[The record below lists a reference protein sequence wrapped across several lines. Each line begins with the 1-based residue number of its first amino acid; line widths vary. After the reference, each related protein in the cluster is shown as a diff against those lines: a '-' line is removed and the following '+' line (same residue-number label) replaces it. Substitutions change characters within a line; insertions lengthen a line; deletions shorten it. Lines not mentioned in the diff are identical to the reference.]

1 MAISGQLDL
10 IIIGVIFFWLVFLSV
25 IFYNLYN
32 HYQKLTKGVNK
43 KNLKTVLDELLENCN
58 KESLKIEDL
67 AKEIQKL
74 EHESLYSIQKI
85 GLVRFN
91 PFSETGGNQSFS
103 LAVLD
108 GEDSGLVLTSLHS
121 REITRVYSKAVKK
134 GKAEGYELSAEE
146 KQAIK
151 NAKKIK

>member
-43 KNLKTVLDELLENCN
+43 KNLKAVLDELLENCN
-58 KESLKIEDL
+58 KESLRIEDL
-67 AKEIQKL
+67 SKEIKKL
-74 EHESLYSIQKI
+74 EQESLYSIQKI

-108 GEDSGLVLTSLHS
+108 GEDSGLDITSLHS
-121 REITRVYSKAVKK
+121 REITRVYSKAVNK